1 MWYTEIKFLPIKIMI
16 QNQLCR
22 INYPQVVCEAID
34 GEVVIVHLERGY
46 YFSLLK
52 TGAEVWAG
60 IEQQQSQMAIT
71 DQFVAKY
78 DASSAEISAAIATFF
93 DALQTEA
100 LIVPDLS
107 PAEIAP
113 IIPVPENL
121 AKLPFEP
128 PLLEKF
134 TDMEDLLLLDPIHE
148 VNVEAGWP
156 VAKAA

>member
-1 MWYTEIKFLPIKIMI
+1 MI
-16 QNQLCR
+16 QNQSFR
-22 INYPQVVCEAID
+22 TNYPQVVCEAID

-52 TGAEVWAG
+52 TGAEVWAA
-60 IEQQQSQMAIT
+60 IEQRQSQTTIA
-71 DQFVAKY
+71 DQLSAKY
-78 DASSAEISAAIATFF
+78 DASPAEISVAIATFF
-93 DALQTEA
+93 DTLQAEA

-107 PAEIAP
+107 PTEIAP
-113 IIPVPENL
+113 VIPLPADLV
-121 AKLPFEP
+121 KIPFEP

-156 VAKAA
+156 LAKAA